1 METNIKIGITILND
15 KKKLLKKDEKKGDE
29 WTLYQ

>member
-29 WTLYQ
+29 